1 FNLSSIAAI
10 LTIIGYSLND
20 TVVIYDRIREYQV
33 KFKKLSV
40 PELLDLAI
48 NTTLPRTLLTSVTT
62 FLALLALVIFG
73 GEVIRGFTIAMLFG
87 VIVGT
92 YSSIFIA
99 SPMLLLTGLKT
110 RADADKDAAI
120 QKRPD
125 GAQV

>member
-1 FNLSSIAAI
+1 FEWQFAVGAVVTTLHDVVLALGLFAITGMEFNLSSIAAI

-92 YSSIFIA
+92 YSSIFI
-99 SPMLLLTGLKT
+99 
-110 RADADKDAAI
+110 
-120 QKRPD
+120 
-125 GAQV
+125 